1 MVNLGLRVLND
12 FHSDSA
18 ILTYTCSKI
27 SVACLMVAIEIHEEM
42 KLTTSSYG
50 RKETQ
55 SSWCKEFGFTLR
67 EIEDVSEVVL
77 TAIIPQH

>member
-1 MVNLGLRVLND
+1 
-12 FHSDSA
+12 
-18 ILTYTCSKI
+18 
-27 SVACLMVAIEIHEEM
+27 MVAIEIHEEM

-67 EIEDVSEVVL
+67 EIEDVGEVVL